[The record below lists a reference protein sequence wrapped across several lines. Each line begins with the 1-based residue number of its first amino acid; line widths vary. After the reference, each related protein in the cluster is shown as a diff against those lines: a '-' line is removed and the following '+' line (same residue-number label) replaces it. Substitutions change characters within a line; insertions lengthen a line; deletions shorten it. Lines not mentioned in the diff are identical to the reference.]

1 MSRPRKINPQEYAV
15 TIKFTFRIG
24 NDGYRYW
31 FFPCQRDTVAKDGL
45 NLPGHHGCG
54 TLHEIGSTRLYL
66 G

>member
-1 MSRPRKINPQEYAV
+1 MYAV

-24 NDGYRYW
+24 NRGYFYE
-31 FFPCQRDTVAKDGL
+31 FNACQPDTEAKDGL

-54 TLHEIGSTRLYL
+54 TLKEISSKRPYL